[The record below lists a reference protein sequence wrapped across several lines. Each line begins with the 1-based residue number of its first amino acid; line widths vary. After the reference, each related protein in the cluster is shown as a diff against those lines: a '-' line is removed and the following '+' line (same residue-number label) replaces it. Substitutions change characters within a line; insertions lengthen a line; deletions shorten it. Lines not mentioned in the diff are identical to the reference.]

1 MNINNNFNRKLLS
14 LGQSHTDKGVI
25 LKSKII
31 QIITF
36 TMTMNQLKKKN
47 QKQYN
52 LIIRMV
58 VRIF

>member
-36 TMTMNQLKKKN
+36 TMTMNQLKKKTKN
-47 QKQYN
+47 N
-52 LIIRMV
+52 IT
-58 VRIF
+58 